1 MKIPYHQIF
10 YLVLLAACTLSCTP
24 EEDPASVPPT
34 LTLTSDFFPDVNAM
48 TVSAGSQVIVKVFGK
63 AGSDGFSSLSIA
75 DGETLISANE
85 LTINGQVITSNP
97 INLNTSEPFEM
108 TVQWTSIKIAG
119 KRTYNIT
126 LTDTKGLSVTKS
138 CTVTTLITAPN
149 IIEPQSDISLTRSP
163 GTVVGTVFKVLTGTS
178 DLASITFLLNG
189 QAPANLSNLFVGQTQ
204 SPVTQNIISLTGN
217 DAKGFNKEIYIK
229 TPVASGTYIYTVL
242 FRGVNGLEASRKI
255 QITVGTPV
263 VSLTGI
269 LANAAGGSTVG
280 GLDLDSGA
288 STSISATN
296 PTSATAEIRDEG
308 QVNPPSDK
316 TWRQQ
321 ISGMNGAEIKYLIPG
336 NNGLTPGFTI
346 EGVLYKEEISVLWDR
361 GISFTEKSG
370 DGVRLISAQAKTGD
384 LFIVKS
390 GSKYYLA
397 KVTEIKATASDDKD
411 QMIFAVKW

>member
-1 MKIPYHQIF
+1 MKIPYHHIL
-10 YLVLLAACTLSCTP
+10 YMVLLAACTLSCTP

-34 LTLTSDFFPDVNAM
+34 LTLTSDFFPDVNAI

-63 AGSDGFSSLSIA
+63 PGTDGFSSLSIA
-75 DGETLISANE
+75 DGATLIQANE
-85 LTINGQVITSNP
+85 LTINGQATTSNP
-97 INLNTSEPFEM
+97 INLTTSEPFEM
-108 TVQWTSIKIAG
+108 TVQWVSVKTAG

-126 LTDTKGLSVTKS
+126 LTDNKGLTVTKS
-138 CTVTTLITAPN
+138 CTVTTVITAPN

-189 QAPANLSNLFVGQTQ
+189 QAPSDLSNLFVGQTQ
-204 SPVTQNIISLTGN
+204 SPVTQNTISLTGN

-229 TPVASGTYIYTVL
+229 TPAASGTYTYTVL

-308 QVNPPSDK
+308 QVNPPADK

-321 ISGMNGAEIKYLIPG
+321 ISGMNGAEIKNLLPG
-336 NNGLTPGFTI
+336 SNGLSAGFTLENI
-346 EGVLYKEEISVLWDR
+346 LYKEEIAALWDR
-361 GISFTEKSG
+361 GIAFTEKSA
-370 DGVRLISAQAKTGD
+370 DGLRLVSAKGKTGD

-390 GSKYYLA
+390 GSKFYLA
-397 KVTEIKATASDDKD
+397 KVSEIKATASDDKD
-411 QMIFAVKW
+411 QMIFSVKW